1 MELLII
7 ISICFVS
14 ATAACVWCWWDQKKV
29 MTRYANPVKQPK
41 KKPAK
46 VVRFKIDELLAL
58 ELDEKLNLNLK
69 EMQRS

>member
-14 ATAACVWCWWDQKKV
+14 ATAACVWCWWDQKKI

-41 KKPAK
+41 KKLAK
-46 VVRFKIDELLAL
+46 VVRFKMDELLAL
-58 ELDEKLNLNLK
+58 DLDDKLSLNYK
-69 EMQRS
+69 EMKR